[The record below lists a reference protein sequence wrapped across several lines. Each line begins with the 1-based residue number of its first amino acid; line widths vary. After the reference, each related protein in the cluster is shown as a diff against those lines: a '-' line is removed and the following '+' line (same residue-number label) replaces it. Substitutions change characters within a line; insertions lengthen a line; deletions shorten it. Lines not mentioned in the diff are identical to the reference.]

1 MKQEHRNGQMTNDDS
16 ALSLRPFDSL
26 LFEARLNDEIGL
38 SFNPQPAAQ
47 ADRRSADLFERHCA
61 INASQ
66 PTNRRDSVFHPGVS
80 IADLVASA

>member
-47 ADRRSADLFERHCA
+47 ADRRSASDL
-61 INASQ
+61 
-66 PTNRRDSVFHPGVS
+66 PTFLQYILKLLRVQTPVKQANSNEMTFGM
-80 IADLVASA
+80 

>member
-47 ADRRSADLFERHCA
+47 ADRRSADLFERCPSPVF
-61 INASQ
+61 SQ
-66 PTNRRDSVFHPGVS
+66 RPNEKWHVG
-80 IADLVASA
+80 

>member
-47 ADRRSADLFERHCA
+47 ADRRSADLFEWRYPS
-61 INASQ
+61 IRNN
-66 PTNRRDSVFHPGVS
+66 TSVKNS
-80 IADLVASA
+80 S